1 MDFLAITFNV
11 QEYFGYA
18 MSGRYSFIAI
28 EVL

>member
-11 QEYFGYA
+11 QEYFDYA
-18 MSGRYSFIAI
+18 MSGRYSFIVI